1 MISKSTFYQILF
13 ILTCFHCSWSQTL
26 FQENMGSPTS
36 TTNITGNVFENTT
49 SLSYSNGEQSN
60 SADVRITNASTGY
73 SGASSGGNI
82 FFSSTAGAY
91 GFSIEGIN
99 ASSYT
104 SLSLQFGYRKES
116 STSHALFSVDY
127 WNGSA
132 WVVLANSETDL
143 FNESASASAKWY
155 LSKVLTLPL
164 EARINGLKIR
174 FVKTG
179 NKAIRIDDVLLT
191 ANGTPI
197 DTPSS
202 SSDVVFNPSS
212 STSSNTNINY
222 LNYQADVITS
232 TTNSVG
238 VMGFYLRDGGVELLP
253 LSGRIN

>member
-36 TTNITGNVFENTT
+36 TTNITSNVFENTT

-132 WVVLANSETDL
+132 WVV
-143 FNESASASAKWY
+143 
-155 LSKVLTLPL
+155 
-164 EARINGLKIR
+164 NGLGQEV
-174 FVKTG
+174 VKPFDCV
-179 NKAIRIDDVLLT
+179 DDEL
-191 ANGTPI
+191 
-197 DTPSS
+197 
-202 SSDVVFNPSS
+202 
-212 STSSNTNINY
+212 
-222 LNYQADVITS
+222 
-232 TTNSVG
+232 SVDLSGLSAG
-238 VMGFYLRDGGVELLP
+238 VYFIKMAGVDGGVVVKRVLK
-253 LSGRIN
+253 R